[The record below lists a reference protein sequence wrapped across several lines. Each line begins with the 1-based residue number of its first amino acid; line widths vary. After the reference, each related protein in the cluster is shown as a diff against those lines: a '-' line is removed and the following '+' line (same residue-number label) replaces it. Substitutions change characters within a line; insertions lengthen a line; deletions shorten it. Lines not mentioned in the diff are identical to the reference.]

1 MVCLGNEQ
9 NHSVIFE
16 TAFKYYSCLKN
27 TKKPGKATGCS
38 QSDFFLL
45 SEVTVTALYV
55 LQRGSP
61 SLLYLLLSIYQSS
74 YQDVHLE
81 PKHALSRACG
91 SLTTPGAQVALSLLM
106 VKWTGS
112 RFCSDL
118 SGVALA
124 LLGAGLGAG
133 HLVLYSSPLTLW

>member
-1 MVCLGNEQ
+1 MSQDSQPEHNVPRKTVTRGVPGEEHPWGGLPAVAPCPAQPFHSCFCSVCLVG
-9 NHSVIFE
+9 SR
-16 TAFKYYSCLKN
+16 A
-27 TKKPGKATGCS
+27 
-38 QSDFFLL
+38 LL
-45 SEVTVTALYV
+45 
-55 LQRGSP
+55 
-61 SLLYLLLSIYQSS
+61 
-74 YQDVHLE
+74 HLE